1 MKIKVNGIE
10 LYYEISGEGKNVI
23 LLNPNSVHTKIF
35 MSPIVKLFS
44 KDFKVYCVDR
54 RGCGKSTRDCEL
66 SYEES
71 AKDIYEMIQELRL
84 DKPIVVGFSGGAS
97 VALHLAIKYPTA
109 ISKLILCSGSARKVN
124 ISSRSFFDNLIW
136 YPGKKNSEKF
146 WKLIDESKE
155 ISTNE
160 LKTILV
166 PTLVVNGGARDIIP
180 IEEADFISSNIADS
194 KLLILEKEGHCT
206 YARKKYW
213 YDQVK
218 DFLV

>member
-10 LYYEISGEGKNVI
+10 LYYDIVGNGKSVI